1 MAVYVVT
8 WNLNKERSN
17 YDAARRALLQ
27 HLERYDH
34 TTDAGLESVRWISTT
49 YTANQVLEDL
59 RSKLD
64 ANDRIFL
71 SQVAGGNHQ
80 GWLSQKV
87 WDWINARI

>member
-17 YDAARRALLQ
+17 YDAARRAFLQ
-27 HLERYDH
+27 NLERYDN
-34 TTDAGLESVRWISTT
+34 TQDTGLESVRWISTT
-49 YTANQVLEDL
+49 YTANQVVDDL

-71 SQVAGGNHQ
+71 TQVTKGNHQ

>member
-8 WNLNKERSN
+8 WNLNKERNN
-17 YDAARRALLQ
+17 YDVARRAFLQ
-27 HLERYDH
+27 HIERYDH
-34 TTDAGLESVRWISTT
+34 TQDAGLESVRWINTT
-49 YTANQVLEDL
+49 YTANQVSEDL

-71 SQVAGGNHQ
+71 TQVTKGNHQ

-87 WDWINARI
+87 WEWINARI